1 MRKDFD
7 IVGSYNNQRITS
19 IDAERTIN
27 LFEYIDVNGKRPKSL
42 IFTSG
47 IENTHLSF
55 LPETGGSRASFVFK
69 NSVYKVFG
77 GSVFKI
83 TGFTGALTVTKIGS
97 LVSSSGYVGVD
108 ANTHEVIFV
117 DGQKGYVWNTNTSTF
132 STITD
137 SNFPTRPID
146 VTALDGFFV
155 IANGDT
161 NEFRLSQ
168 FNDGKNYTPLQQG
181 TITSHPGNIVACRT
195 LHRRLFLF
203 SEFYTEVWENAGI
216 GTNLPFR
223 RNNSSLMEV
232 GTPAIG
238 SIRVGFDRMY
248 FLSQDKDGLGSV
260 MEVAGTEARPISN
273 RALDFQLSQYAA
285 RSQAG
290 ITFVSDANGIILK
303 ENGLIF
309 YRLNFTSANHTFVY
323 NASMSDPENPRWHE
337 EELLNGNR
345 HPAQTHFFYQGIN
358 YYGDYRTS
366 KLYITDSSILYNDN
380 DDIHRVR
387 IGKAVSPEG
396 YNRLRIDRFH
406 LDLLQGQQIDEPGEE
421 VDILTESGTDN
432 LTTEAGIP
440 LIIDDPQFIVS
451 DQNPMVYLSI
461 SKDGGQTYGHKI
473 QAPMGKIG
481 ERSFRTVWRK
491 LGTIPRGQAFVP
503 KIEFYNHTP
512 FVILGAAWDFEVMPE

>member
-1 MRKDFD
+1 MREDFD

-27 LFEYIDVNGKRPKSL
+27 MFEYIDPNGKRPKSL
-42 IFTSG
+42 INTSG

-69 NSVYKVFG
+69 NSAYKVFG

-83 TGFTGALTVTKIGS
+83 TGNTGALTVTKIGS

-117 DGQKGYVWNTNTSTF
+117 DGQKGYIWNTTTNIF
-132 STITD
+132 STIID

-146 VTALDGFFV
+146 VTNLDGFFV
-155 IANGDT
+155 VGNGQT

-168 FNDGKNYTPLQQG
+168 FNDGMNYTPLQQG
-181 TITSHPGNIVACRT
+181 TINSYPGNIVACRV

-203 SEFYTEVWENAGI
+203 SEFFTEVWENAGI

-223 RNNSSLMEV
+223 RSNSYLLEL
-232 GTPAIG
+232 GTPAIA
-238 SIRVGFDRMY
+238 SIRVGFGRMY

-260 MEVAGTEARPISN
+260 VEVEGVQPRPISN
-273 RALDFQLSQYAA
+273 RALDFQLAQYAA
-285 RSQAG
+285 QSQAG
-290 ITFVSDANGIILK
+290 ITFVSDADGIILK

-323 NASMSDPENPRWHE
+323 NVSMSDAENPRWHE

-366 KLYITDSSILYNDN
+366 KLYITDSSLLYNDGE
-380 DDIHRVR
+380 DIHRVR
-387 IGKAVSPEG
+387 IGKAISPKG
-396 YNRLRIDRFH
+396 YNRIRIDRFH
-406 LDLLQGQQIDEPGEE
+406 LDLLQGQPIWEPGEE
-421 VDILTESGTDN
+421 VDILTEAGTDHI
-432 LTTEAGIP
+432 TTEVGVP
-440 LIIDDPQFIVS
+440 LIIDNTPFIVS
-451 DQNPMVYLSI
+451 DKNPIAYFSY
-461 SKDGGQTYGHKI
+461 SKDGGQTYGAKL
-473 QAPMGKIG
+473 QSTMGKIG
-481 ERSFRTVWRK
+481 ERTYRTVWRK
-491 LGTIPRGQAFVP
+491 LGTIPRGQSFVP
-503 KIEFYNHTP
+503 KAEFYNHTP
-512 FVILGAAWDFEVMPE
+512 FVILGAAWDFEIMPE